1 MRNRRRNVVKG
12 TGKIWIFYDSVS
24 QRQTKPM
31 NTIQAQVTLLN
42 LKSKDKQRYFLWT
55 PGWIEWVPL
64 QTFLESDQT
73 FFVIAPAPTP
83 PNQASGPQAPPP
95 PQPPKASSKVSE
107 DTVKAQ
113 VPLDDEITEV
123 IHPTLNRREETFTEI
138 LDDERTSI
146 KKTDYGYYHE
156 DFSADKIDPDASH
169 KVEMNLPS
177 AKTGSGRDRRVFER
191 HILKIEVILINK
203 SGRTF
208 RTHSQNIS
216 IGGTLLEEDL
226 PKDFV
231 NTRFDLI
238 LVNRF
243 ERDPARG
250 RLHFQGR
257 VVGDYANPRRLMFME
272 SDSHTLKRL
281 EEMLQSYARAQEQVR
296 KKSG

>member
-1 MRNRRRNVVKG
+1 MKG
-12 TGKIWIFYDSVS
+12 TGKIWIFFDSVT

-55 PGWIEWVPL
+55 PGWIEWIPL
-64 QTFLESDQT
+64 QRFLESDQT
-73 FFVIAPAPTP
+73 YFVVAPAPTP
-83 PNQASGPQAPPP
+83 PTGQSSKGPPP
-95 PQPPKASSKVSE
+95 TPGHAFDDEKTVRSK
-107 DTVKAQ
+107 
-113 VPLDDEITEV
+113 VPLDDEVTEV
-123 IHPTLNRREETFTEI
+123 IHPTLNRREEGFTEI
-138 LDDERTSI
+138 LSEERGPSSS
-146 KKTDYGYYHE
+146 KVDYGYYHE
-156 DFSADKIDPDASH
+156 DFSADKIDPDANH

-177 AKTGSGRDRRVFER
+177 SAKSGRDRRVFER
-191 HILKIEVILINK
+191 HNLKIEVILINK

-216 IGGTLLEEDL
+216 VGGTLLEEDL
-226 PKDFV
+226 PKDFI

-257 VVGDYANPRRLMFME
+257 VVGDYANPRRLMFM
-272 SDSHTLKRL
+272 DTDNHTLKRL
-281 EEMLQSYARAQEQVR
+281 EEMLQSYSRAQEQVR
-296 KKSG
+296 KKSAG

>member
-1 MRNRRRNVVKG
+1 MKG

-64 QTFLESDQT
+64 HTFLESDQT
-73 FFVIAPAPTP
+73 FFVVAPAPAP
-83 PNQASGPQAPPP
+83 PQAPGTQAPPP
-95 PQPPKASSKVSE
+95 PQGHAVSE

-113 VPLDDEITEV
+113 VPHDDEVTEV
-123 IHPTLNRREETFTEI
+123 IHPTLNRREESFTEI
-138 LDDERTSI
+138 LSEDRVSD
-146 KKTDYGYYHE
+146 KKVDYGYYHE
-156 DFSADKIDPDASH
+156 DFSADKIDPDANH

-177 AKTGSGRDRRVFER
+177 AKTGTGRDRRVFER

-272 SDSHTLKRL
+272 SDAHTLKRL
-281 EEMLQSYARAQEQVR
+281 EEMLESYARAQEQVR